1 VTSAPTEGAGR
12 AESVDVGRI
21 MEEVKAR
28 VAEKKAAGAYSAEEI
43 EEISR
48 MELKLRESEG
58 YGEEMERLI
67 SWLHTHWEAT
77 GPVDSERQGKVS
89 PGRDAAKKA
98 LRSLLGPLSRL
109 LLGKQN
115 QINARLVQVLSGSL
129 PPLRDGSREV
139 EERVDALALR
149 LEEENR
155 LLRQEV
161 EKLAARLEEREERE
175 GR

>member
-1 VTSAPTEGAGR
+1 
-12 AESVDVGRI
+12 

-28 VAEKKAAGAYSAEEI
+28 VAEKKASGAYLAEEI
-43 EEISR
+43 EEITR

-77 GPVDSERQGKVS
+77 GPVDSEKSGKIS
-89 PGRDAAKKA
+89 PGREAVKKI
-98 LRSLLGPLSRL
+98 LRAILSPVSRL

-115 QINARLVQVLSGSL
+115 QINARIVQVLSGSL

-149 LEEENR
+149 LEKDNR
-155 LLRQEV
+155 QLRQEM
-161 EKLAARLEEREERE
+161 EKLSARLAERE

>member
-1 VTSAPTEGAGR
+1 MDGDGKAGP
-12 AESVDVGRI
+12 VDVGRI
-21 MEEVKAR
+21 MEEIRAR
-28 VAEKKAAGAYSAEEI
+28 VAEKKASGAYSAEDI
-43 EEISR
+43 EEITR
-48 MELKLRESEG
+48 MELDLRESEG

-77 GPVDSERQGKVS
+77 GPVDGGDEGKIR
-89 PGRDAAKKA
+89 PGREVVKKV
-98 LRSLLGPLSRL
+98 LRAFLSPVSRL
-109 LLGKQN
+109 LLAKQN
-115 QINARLVQVLSGSL
+115 QINARIVQLLSGSL

-155 LLRQEV
+155 QLRQEM
-161 EKLAARLEEREERE
+161 EKLTARFEERE

>member
-1 VTSAPTEGAGR
+1 MDGAGKVE
-12 AESVDVGRI
+12 AVDVGRI

-28 VAEKKAAGAYSAEEI
+28 VAEKKASGAYSAEEI
-43 EEISR
+43 EEITR

-77 GPVDSERQGKVS
+77 GPVDSEGSGKVS
-89 PGRDAAKKA
+89 PGKEAAKKV
-98 LRSLLGPLSRL
+98 LRSLLSPLSRL

-115 QINARLVQVLSGSL
+115 QINARIVQVLSGSL

-155 LLRQEV
+155 QLRQEM
-161 EKLAARLEEREERE
+161 EKLTARFEEREEQEER
-175 GR
+175 

>member
-1 VTSAPTEGAGR
+1 MSTPMDGAGKM
-12 AESVDVGRI
+12 EPVDVGRI

-43 EEISR
+43 EEITR
-48 MELKLRESEG
+48 MELQLRESEG

-77 GPVDSERQGKVS
+77 APVDSEDAGKVS
-89 PGRDAAKKA
+89 PKREAVKKV
-98 LRSLLGPLSRL
+98 LRALLGPVSRL

-115 QINARLVQVLSGSL
+115 QINARIVQVLSGSL

-149 LEEENR
+149 LEEDNR
-155 LLRQEV
+155 QLRE
-161 EKLAARLEEREERE
+161 EMKKLTARLAEREER
-175 GR
+175 

>member
-1 VTSAPTEGAGR
+1 MDGEGRGG
-12 AESVDVGRI
+12 SIDVARI

-28 VAEKKAAGAYSAEEI
+28 VAGKKASGAYSAEEI
-43 EEISR
+43 EEITR

-77 GPVDSERQGKVS
+77 GPVDSEQSGNVS
-89 PGRDAAKKA
+89 PGREAVKKI
-98 LRSLLGPLSRL
+98 LRALLGPVSRL

-115 QINARLVQVLSGSL
+115 QINARIVQVLSGSL

-149 LEEENR
+149 LEKDNR
-155 LLRQEV
+155 QLRQEI
-161 EKLAARLEEREERE
+161 EKLSARFEERE

>member
-1 VTSAPTEGAGR
+1 VTGTPVDGTGKEKPI
-12 AESVDVGRI
+12 DVGRI
-21 MEEVKAR
+21 MGEVKAR
-28 VAEKKAAGAYSAEEI
+28 VAEKKASGAYSAEEI
-43 EEISR
+43 EEITR

-77 GPVDSERQGKVS
+77 GPVDGENAGKVS
-89 PGRDAAKKA
+89 PAREAAKKIV
-98 LRSLLGPLSRL
+98 RTLLSPLSRL

-115 QINARLVQVLSGSL
+115 QINARIVQVLSGSL

-155 LLRQEV
+155 QLRQEV
-161 EKLAARLEEREERE
+161 EKLTSRFEEREER
-175 GR
+175 

>member
-1 VTSAPTEGAGR
+1 MSTPTDGVGKGEP
-12 AESVDVGRI
+12 VDVGRI

-28 VAEKKAAGAYSAEEI
+28 VAEKKSSGAYAAEEI
-43 EEISR
+43 EEITR

-77 GPVDSERQGKVS
+77 APVDSEDAGNVS
-89 PGRDAAKKA
+89 PGREAVKKT
-98 LRSLLGPLSRL
+98 LRALLGPVSRL

-115 QINARLVQVLSGSL
+115 QINARIVQVLSGSL

-155 LLRQEV
+155 KLREEM
-161 EKLAARLEEREERE
+161 EKLTARFAERE

>member
-1 VTSAPTEGAGR
+1 MDGAGKMDP
-12 AESVDVGRI
+12 VDVGRI

-28 VAEKKAAGAYSAEEI
+28 VAEKKASGAFAAEEI
-43 EEISR
+43 EEITR

-77 GPVDSERQGKVS
+77 APVDSEDAGNVS
-89 PGRDAAKKA
+89 PGREAVKKV
-98 LRSLLGPLSRL
+98 LRALLGPVSRL

-115 QINARLVQVLSGSL
+115 QINARIVQVLSGSL

-155 LLRQEV
+155 LLRE
-161 EKLAARLEEREERE
+161 EMKKLTARLAEREER
-175 GR
+175 